1 MQRIRM
7 EASNLF
13 ALVDETK
20 VAFTHKVEA
29 LEKQRKND
37 VDRIRKMHKNDLKF
51 PAPLPKQT

>member
-1 MQRIRM
+1 M